1 MPRKILNYHPKG
13 RRYRG
18 QTRMAEMDGL
28 IRLTERSEQTKS
40 LNLTDDDDDDNDEDF
55 ISIKL

>member
-1 MPRKILNYHPKG
+1 
-13 RRYRG
+13 
-18 QTRMAEMDGL
+18 MAEMDGL